1 MFLLAIELMGQER
14 EFNYLSEHL
23 IYLYTLFA
31 QHCLSALEIFAYL
44 VLSVVVVLVTKSCLT
59 LCDPTDCITLITTVF
74 YCLSF
79 PDMETGAQRDK

>member
-44 VLSVVVVLVTKSCLT
+44 VLIVVVVLVTKS
-59 LCDPTDCITLITTVF
+59 
-74 YCLSF
+74 
-79 PDMETGAQRDK
+79 